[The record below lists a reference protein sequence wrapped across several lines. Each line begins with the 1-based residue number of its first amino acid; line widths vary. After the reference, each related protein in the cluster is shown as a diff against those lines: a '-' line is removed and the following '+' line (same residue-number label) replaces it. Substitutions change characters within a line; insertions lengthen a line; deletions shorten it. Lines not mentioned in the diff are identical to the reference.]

1 MLLTVALI
9 CIGFVV
15 LYTVWRVFISTWGRL
30 SELGITHRN
39 SSVTYF
45 DKILY
50 SGLFGLLISRI
61 VWMVM
66 NRAVYADVPWGI
78 LPYSRSATEF
88 IWFTLFPWRFFR
100 ITEGIMLPLLWG
112 LMCAGIVWLISI
124 PTFRLVRTL
133 KIEKR
138 GVMRA
143 FLLRIV
149 AGTLLMIGY
158 FAVLIYFAV

>member
-1 MLLTVALI
+1 MLLPVALI
-9 CIGFVV
+9 SIGFAV
-15 LYTVWRVFISTWGRL
+15 LYMVWRIFISIWGRL

-45 DKILY
+45 DKIFY

-61 VWMVM
+61 AWMVM

-100 ITEGIMLPLLWG
+100 ITEGIILPLLWG
-112 LMCAGIVWLISI
+112 LMCTGIVWLISI

-143 FLLRIV
+143 FLLRIL
-149 AGTLLMIGY
+149 AATLLTIGY